1 MSGVRDPWPHCD
13 GPHCGPHCEC
23 ECSTC
28 TTIPALLVTLSI
40 WSQQLRATQVE
51 LDSQGA
57 DRDTVARIAGRLL
70 DIAETIERVSTNV
83 RGRFT

>member
-1 MSGVRDPWPHCD
+1 
-13 GPHCGPHCEC
+13 
-23 ECSTC
+23 
-28 TTIPALLVTLSI
+28 VTLSI